1 MAGNKA
7 IDKEK
12 GKGDQITTEQD
23 KSIPPAGWAA
33 ISAIGVAIVGCIST
47 IIVSA
52 LNPDLT
58 QVILDKFSSATHTP
72 TPTSTAPSSATP
84 SNTPTKV
91 YFTETPTPITL
102 VAAGDDWQ
110 SDCISVANWQPD
122 LEESIAEVDNGCYDL
137 IPWGIA
143 ANNGN
148 LLLTTVSK
156 QKSTALEYG
165 IFTPLTQNKTF
176 EFSIRV
182 NELTNSEVWIGF
194 FREKSLESQGIL
206 ITIQNDDNFDVRE
219 MPSQKEY
226 ADNIHLGAEGGNYEN
241 ILITFIGPVLY
252 VTVDGQP
259 VIANYPI
266 NVSPKQLFLGYRML
280 PKGEI
285 KATIRDIKITD
296 TETSTILKTS
306 TPTQNSVKKPT
317 ETPNQKATLQA
328 AFDEVDQQFQTFLK
342 SNIVYNAPKT
352 MKLDDTVVIELLL
365 NPSLSQEELVTQI
378 VENGV
383 FITSTIE
390 PSISLPSTAESG
402 KLFTEQG
409 YEVNIFPSAIEIT
422 DSMRAELKSISP
434 DAFTISN
441 LHIDSIQKISLKN
454 TAKWRWTVT
463 AKDKGKQSL
472 ELLIFRLVRSADGE
486 HWHEVEAFRTD
497 IVVQVTPRQ
506 WFESLDW
513 KWFIG
518 VLLIPLLKYLYNIR
532 KNKASSSKEN
542 DTGTKRK
549 QS

>member
-1 MAGNKA
+1 MAGKKA

-58 QVILDKFSSATHTP
+58 QVILDKFSSATLTP

-84 SNTPTKV
+84 NNTPTKV

-122 LEESIAEVDNGCYDL
+122 LEESIAEDDNGCYNL

-156 QKSTALEYG
+156 QKTTALEYG
-165 IFTPLTQNKTF
+165 VFTPLPQCGTF
-176 EFSIRV
+176 KFSIRV
-182 NELTNSEVWIGF
+182 DELTNSEVWLGF
-194 FREKSLESQGIL
+194 FRESSLESNGIL

-241 ILITFIGPVLY
+241 IQVEFIGPTIY

-266 NVSPKQLFLGYRML
+266 NVSPRKLFLGYRML

-285 KATIRDIKITD
+285 KATIR
-296 TETSTILKTS
+296 
-306 TPTQNSVKKPT
+306 N
-317 ETPNQKATLQA
+317 
-328 AFDEVDQQFQTFLK
+328 
-342 SNIVYNAPKT
+342 
-352 MKLDDTVVIELLL
+352 M
-365 NPSLSQEELVTQI
+365 
-378 VENGV
+378 
-383 FITSTIE
+383 
-390 PSISLPSTAESG
+390 
-402 KLFTEQG
+402 
-409 YEVNIFPSAIEIT
+409 EI
-422 DSMRAELKSISP
+422 R
-434 DAFTISN
+434 
-441 LHIDSIQKISLKN
+441 
-454 TAKWRWTVT
+454 
-463 AKDKGKQSL
+463 
-472 ELLIFRLVRSADGE
+472 
-486 HWHEVEAFRTD
+486 
-497 IVVQVTPRQ
+497 
-506 WFESLDW
+506 
-513 KWFIG
+513 
-518 VLLIPLLKYLYNIR
+518 
-532 KNKASSSKEN
+532 
-542 DTGTKRK
+542 
-549 QS
+549 